1 MVQAVPPALNAF
13 IERWSRA
20 QAAERANYQLFLSEL
35 CDLLE
40 VPRPDPAGPDTEAN
54 AYVFERAVPLHHAD
68 GKITTGRIDL
78 YRRGCFVLEA
88 KQYAAAP
95 VAQPE
100 FALDSDAPRRAG
112 IARGSE
118 AWDRKMIE
126 ARSQAER
133 YAHALPAA
141 EEPPPFLLVV
151 DVGHSFELFADFSQ
165 KGKAYLHFPD
175 ARTHRLRLDDLRKP
189 EVRARLRAVWLD
201 PHSLDPA
208 RKSAAVTREV
218 AAHLAELARLFE
230 KQHPPE
236 LVAAFLSRCLF
247 CMFAEDVGLLP
258 PEGFKNLLDSVQGDP
273 GAAVPLLRGL
283 FEEMNRG
290 GYSLVL
296 RQKLLHFNGG
306 LFADATVLPLDGA
319 QLGLLRKA
327 AALEWR
333 HVEPAIFGT
342 LLERALDP
350 AERHKLGAHYTP
362 RAYVERLVL
371 PTVIEPL
378 REEWGNVRAAAIT
391 LATRG
396 DLKAAIKEAR
406 AFHHRLCGIR
416 VLDPACGSGNFLY
429 VTLEHMKRLE
439 GEVLELAESFGE
451 NMRLDLAGE
460 TVDPHQFLG
469 LEINPRAATIAEL
482 VLWIGHLQWHHRNRG
497 STEWPE
503 PVLRA
508 FKNIECRDAVLA
520 YDSRDFAKDAAGKIR
535 YVWDR
540 RTYKTDPTTG
550 REVPDEK
557 AVRPLDTFKNPR
569 PAEWP
574 AADFIVGNP
583 PFLGNKRMRDELGD
597 GYTETLRAAYPE
609 VTESADFVMYWWHK
623 AAAATGAGH
632 ARRFGF
638 ITTNSIRQTFNRRI
652 VQAALDKGLYLTFA
666 IPDHPWIDA
675 TECAAVRIAMTVGAP
690 KSSVAGPDLGQAA
703 PSPDVGACLHAIPVP
718 PVGACLQAIPKPSAK
733 PASKIASKLAPTPAT
748 EPGRLFTVTT
758 ETPDEETGE
767 NTVQLSLTLGTISA
781 DLTTGANTSR
791 LTALISN
798 SSLSFMGVKLVG
810 DGFLVTPAEADALRA
825 RQKKSA
831 QDIIRPFRNG
841 RDITEQPREILVI
854 DTFGLIEEHLR
865 RDYPAIYE
873 RLLLRVKPAR
883 DENKDRQRREKW
895 WLHGR
900 SIEAFRDSAQGLRR
914 YLVTSEVAKHRF
926 FVFVESDVLPDGAL
940 ITVNLEDI
948 LFLGVLSSRIH
959 KVFALQAGGR
969 MGVGNDPRYQPSRC
983 FDPFPFPDCTETQKE
998 RIRKLAEELDAH
1010 RKRAQQQH
1018 GLGLTDLYNVLEKL
1032 RAGTALSTQE
1042 RALHDAALVS
1052 TLKHLHDELDAAVAA
1067 AYGWPWPLA
1076 DEDILERV
1084 VALNAARADEEAQGT
1099 IRWLRPEYQKPRNQ
1113 KTDDRGQ
1120 KTEQPELGLTQADA
1134 LDSKTSTRKSA
1145 RGRAKSDPSAA
1156 IRPPS
1161 SAIRRPSSAAKR
1173 PWPKTLAERAKAVE
1187 AALAAE
1193 AAPVTPAE
1201 LATRFARAQPAAVA
1215 EILDTLRAL
1224 GRARSGDR
1232 RGTFLR

>member
-95 VAQPE
+95 VEQPE
-100 FALDSDAPRRAG
+100 FALETDAPRRAG

-189 EVRARLRAVWLD
+189 EVRERLRAVWLD

-208 RKSAAVTREV
+208 KKSAAVTREV

-230 KQHPPE
+230 KKHPPE

-258 PEGFKNLLDSVQGDP
+258 QEGFKNLLDSVQGDP

-306 LFADATVLPLDGA
+306 LFASAAVLPLDGA

-396 DLKAAIKEAR
+396 DLKAAIKETR

-520 YDSRDFAKDAAGKIR
+520 YDSRDFAKDAAGKTR

-550 REVPDEK
+550 REVPDDK

-574 AADFIVGNP
+574 TADFIVGNP
-583 PFLGNKRMRDELGD
+583 PFLGTKRMRDDLGD
-597 GYTETLRAAYPE
+597 GYVETLRAIYS
-609 VTESADFVMYWWHK
+609 TEIEDNADFVMYWWHK
-623 AAAATGAGH
+623 AATATLDGRV
-632 ARRFGF
+632 RRFGF
-638 ITTNSIRQTFNRRI
+638 ITTNSIRQAFNRR
-652 VQAALDKGLYLTFA
+652 VVHRALMQGISLRFA
-666 IPDHPWIDA
+666 IPDHPWVD
-675 TECAAVRIAMTVGAP
+675 TTDGAAVRIAMTVGALSYRLP
-690 KSSVAGPDLGQAA
+690 PPGMVEEPPPPD
-703 PSPDVGACLHAIPVP
+703 
-718 PVGACLQAIPKPSAK
+718 PSALAGDLWLVRGESPANDGSRTVAFTMFRGRIGSGLNIGAELEGMVALNAGDGVCGLGVALHGAGFILEPEQAREFRKHGPKVIK
-733 PASKIASKLAPTPAT
+733 PYLGGSDLLHQARERYLIDFSFLTEEEARHANPAAHNHVFAHVRPERIVNRREAIKKLWWRFGWERPEIRKAM
-748 EPGRLFTVTT
+748 EGLKRFIGTT
-758 ETPDEETGE
+758 ET
-767 NTVQLSLTLGTISA
+767 
-781 DLTTGANTSR
+781 
-791 LTALISN
+791 
-798 SSLSFMGVKLVG
+798 
-810 DGFLVTPAEADALRA
+810 
-825 RQKKSA
+825 
-831 QDIIRPFRNG
+831 
-841 RDITEQPREILVI
+841 
-854 DTFGLIEEHLR
+854 
-865 RDYPAIYE
+865 
-873 RLLLRVKPAR
+873 
-883 DENKDRQRREKW
+883 
-895 WLHGR
+895 
-900 SIEAFRDSAQGLRR
+900 
-914 YLVTSEVAKHRF
+914 AKHR
-926 FVFVESDVLPDGAL
+926 VFQFIDGKILPDHMVIVIAS
-940 ITVNLEDI
+940 DDA
-948 LFLGVLSSRIH
+948 FHLGVLSSRIH
-959 KVFALQAGGR
+959 VVYALAAGGTLEDR
-969 MGVGNDPRYQPSRC
+969 PRYNKTRC
-983 FDPFPFPDCTETQKE
+983 FDPFPFPDCTTQQKE

-1018 GLGLTDLYNVLEKL
+1018 GLGLTDIYNVLEKL

-1042 RALHDAALVS
+1042 RSLHDAALVS
-1052 TLKHLHDELDAAVAA
+1052 TLKHLHDELDAAVAD
-1067 AYGWPWPLA
+1067 AYGWPWPLTA
-1076 DEDILERV
+1076 EEILERV
-1084 VALNAARADEEAQGT
+1084 VALNAARAHEEAQGT
-1099 IRWLRPEYQKPRNQ
+1099 IRWLRPDYQKPRLEA
-1113 KTDDRGQ
+1113 KGGRREEGQ
-1120 KTEQPELGLTQADA
+1120 QPELTLPVGPDLGQ
-1134 LDSKTSTRKSA
+1134 
-1145 RGRAKSDPSAA
+1145 
-1156 IRPPS
+1156 
-1161 SAIRRPSSAAKR
+1161 AAKTKR
-1173 PWPKTLAERAKAVE
+1173 PRGSTQVAPYTPNKAPATGGSNPPASRTRRKLAWPKTLAARAQAVE

-1193 AAPVTPAE
+1193 AAPVTPAA
-1201 LATRFARAQPAAVA
+1201 LATRFARAKPADVA